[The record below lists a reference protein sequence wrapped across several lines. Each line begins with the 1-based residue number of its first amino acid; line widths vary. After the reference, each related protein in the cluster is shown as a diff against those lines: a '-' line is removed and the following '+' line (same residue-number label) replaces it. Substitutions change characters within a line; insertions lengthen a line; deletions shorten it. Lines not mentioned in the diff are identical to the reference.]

1 MQLCDMD
8 KIDKIMKKGI
18 IEAQYDTTLRNPC
31 PSSTLPY
38 YLGFTISQI
47 GKRKTEGSDYY
58 NIASMHDDAPKA
70 SRLLGLLALSA
81 E

>member
-1 MQLCDMD
+1 MT
-8 KIDKIMKKGI
+8 KIQSIKAKGI
-18 IEAQYDTTLRNPC
+18 IEASKDPSLRNPC